1 MARKAHDRVV
11 SRDNGYDDHRD
22 RSFKALMS
30 AFRQAVNKAGI
41 LREYRL
47 RETYES
53 PSEKSRRK
61 RREKE
66 ATILKSQMRE
76 SFPVKNKK
84 EKPCP
89 KNKK

>member
-1 MARKAHDRVV
+1 MARKANVRVV
-11 SRDNGYDDHRD
+11 ARDVGYDDYRD

-30 AFRQAVNKAGI
+30 AFRQAVNKAGV

-47 RETYES
+47 RESYES

-61 RREKE
+61 KREKE
-66 ATILKSQMRE
+66 MIILKSQMRE
-76 SFPVKNKK
+76 SFPVKNKR